1 VDILA
6 ADWQSAATSWSATC
20 AEVQPRKT
28 FELSRI
34 LPRTCTTADRLTER
48 IVTSMASAEELSIR
62 EELTPPFEVRE
73 PLGNLT
79 PFVFCSPHSG
89 RIYPQCFLDQSRL
102 DAMALRRSEDCY
114 VDELFIRAASR
125 GATLLSARFP
135 RAYIDANREPYELDP
150 ELFVEPLPDWANARS
165 VRVAGGLG
173 TIARIVSDGE
183 EIYDGPLA
191 LSDALLRIE
200 LLHKPFHAVLRSL
213 LDRAQRNFGYAI
225 LIDCHSMPSA
235 HMAHA
240 GVQRPDFVIGDRF
253 GTSCDLRL
261 TKLIRSIMT
270 DLGYEA
276 QLNRPY
282 AGGYITEHYGRPL
295 RGVHAV
301 QLEINRGLYM
311 DEKTLEKTPRFVSLE
326 RDMLLFAKQLF
337 AEAPAL
343 LERRSAAE

>member
-1 VDILA
+1 
-6 ADWQSAATSWSATC
+6 
-20 AEVQPRKT
+20 
-28 FELSRI
+28 
-34 LPRTCTTADRLTER
+34 
-48 IVTSMASAEELSIR
+48 MASAEEQAIR
-62 EELTPPFEVRE
+62 DELTPPFEVRE
-73 PLGNLT
+73 PRGSLT

-89 RIYPQCFLDQSRL
+89 RIYPRHFLAQSRL
-102 DAMALRRSEDCY
+102 GATELRRSEDCY
-114 VDELFIRAASR
+114 VDELFARAASQ

-150 ELFVEPLPDWANARS
+150 ELFSEPLPDWANARS

-183 EIYDGPLA
+183 EIYKGPLA
-191 LSDALLRIE
+191 LPDALTRIE
-200 LLHKPFHAVLRSL
+200 MLHKPFHAALRSL
-213 LDRAQRNFGYAI
+213 IERAQRTFGYAV

-240 GVQRPDFVIGDRF
+240 GVRRPDFVIGDRF

-261 TKLIRSIMT
+261 TKFIRAALT
-270 DLGYEA
+270 DQGHEA

-295 RGVHAV
+295 RAVHAI

-311 DEKTLEKTPRFVSLE
+311 NEKTLEKTPRFVDLE
-326 RDMLLFAKQLF
+326 RDLVLF
-337 AEAPAL
+337 AEKLFAAAPTL

>member
-1 VDILA
+1 
-6 ADWQSAATSWSATC
+6 
-20 AEVQPRKT
+20 
-28 FELSRI
+28 
-34 LPRTCTTADRLTER
+34 
-48 IVTSMASAEELSIR
+48 MASAEEQSIR

-73 PLGNLT
+73 PLSATT

-89 RIYPQCFLDQSRL
+89 RIYSRYFLSISRL
-102 DAMALRRSEDCY
+102 NATALRRSEDCY
-114 VDELFIRAASR
+114 VDELFVRAASR

-135 RAYIDANREPYELDP
+135 RAYLDVNREPYELDP
-150 ELFVEPLPDWANARS
+150 ELFVEPLPDWANART

-183 EIYDGPLA
+183 EIYKTPLS
-191 LSDALLRIE
+191 LSDALERIE
-200 LLHKPFHAVLRSL
+200 LLHKPFHTVLRSL
-213 LDRAQRNFGYAI
+213 IDRAKRNFGYAI

-235 HMAHA
+235 HMAHSGA
-240 GVQRPDFVIGDRF
+240 QRPDFVIGDRF

-261 TKLIRSIMT
+261 TKLIKSALVE
-270 DLGYEA
+270 LGYDI

-311 DEKTLEKTPRFVSLE
+311 NERTLEKLPRFVSLE
-326 RDMLLFAKQLF
+326 RDLRRFAGQLF
-337 AEAPAL
+337 IEGPAL